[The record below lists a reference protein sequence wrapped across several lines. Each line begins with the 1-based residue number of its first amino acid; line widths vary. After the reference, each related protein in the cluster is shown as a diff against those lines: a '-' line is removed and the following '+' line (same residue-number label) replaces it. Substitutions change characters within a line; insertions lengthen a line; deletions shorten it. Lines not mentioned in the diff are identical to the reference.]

1 MANTVTESRGQSQ
14 IAKLNLNANIQ
25 LAIIVFL
32 TATVCLAVWLTLSST
47 GSSLDPFQS
56 WFLTVFLICFP
67 IVGLGF
73 SVWLIL
79 RHYQKLALYASE
91 DDFSW
96 TAMTAEQQRRK
107 LSLEFAR
114 IKQESFENA
123 NIPQL
128 YIAIEDLALRQVEA
142 ENQMPLLRHIV
153 LEGVPFDGVL
163 VKDGRV
169 FCVEVSFLTEPELP
183 QEKVD
188 LLLDKV
194 DYASKR
200 VRGKVPGIRVQL
212 LLALVTKLNPQNEN
226 KLRAALAE
234 KFSLTPV
241 DVDVRFLSFDF
252 LQKTFIAQ

>member
-1 MANTVTESRGQSQ
+1 MANTIERGDAQSQ
-14 IAKLNLNANIQ
+14 LSKLNRTANIQ
-25 LAIIVFL
+25 LAVIILL
-32 TATVCLAVWLTLSST
+32 TAIVCASIAAALAYSDDA
-47 GSSLDPFQS
+47 LDAFQR
-56 WFLTVFLICFP
+56 WFLTVFLIFFP
-67 IVGLGF
+67 VIGLGF
-73 SVWLIL
+73 SVWMIL
-79 RHYQKLALYASE
+79 RHYQKLALYANE

-96 TAMTAEQQRRK
+96 TTMTAEQQRRK

-114 IKQESFENA
+114 LKPENFEND
-123 NIPQL
+123 NVPRL
-128 YIAIEDLALRQVEA
+128 YIAIEDLALREIEA

-153 LEGVPFDGVL
+153 LEGVPFDGVM
-163 VKDGRV
+163 VKDGVV
-169 FCVEVSFLTEPELP
+169 FCVEVCFLVEPNLP

-200 VRGKVPGIRVQL
+200 VRAKVPGIRVQL
-212 LLALVTKLNPQNEN
+212 LLALVTKLDSQNEQ
-226 KLRAALAE
+226 KLRTSLTD